1 MQNFAF
7 ILCVLLHPSNRPEN
21 PAHFVNKYE
30 EYSKFCLTGKSIVN
44 PSKNGEVYIEIGG
57 MP

>member
-1 MQNFAF
+1 MRAAAPLIVQK
-7 ILCVLLHPSNRPEN
+7 N
-21 PAHFVNKYE
+21 PVHFVNKYE
-30 EYSKFCLTGKSIVN
+30 EHAKFCLTGKSIVN